1 MALSRVTTWSAG
13 QTLTASALNGEFDN
27 LLSNAL
33 SLISPL
39 TAALDFNGNQL
50 QNLSAGSV
58 SSPGAYFTGD
68 SDTGPYRSAANTYD
82 ITTGGVRGLS
92 ITTNTG
98 GTPAASA
105 YLQIIQ
111 RETTESD
118 GVKLAAQGTGANILL
133 ALVPK
138 GTGYVEIPAGTTPG
152 AAWQPGLAISR
163 SNGDINDGLGGI
175 STGTLDLIAGGRVV
189 LRASQYASA
198 TNYVKLWGGPTSSPA
213 TITAWGS
220 DAQPIL
226 QLGSPGAIVQMGTA
240 FIPAIFTGVGPAP
253 ANALFADNT
262 IKAWVIFDDTP
273 TILASYNIASI
284 SKPGGTTAEHEI
296 TFTRAMASTPYMV
309 FGLVEPTQG
318 SATGGYLSHRH
329 GTAQTTTMVRII
341 AHNQS
346 GTNQAMSLYYVAI
359 AGSQ

>member
-1 MALSRVTTWSAG
+1 MALSRVTTWSSG

-27 LLSNAL
+27 ILSNAL

-39 TAALDFNGNQL
+39 SGALDFNGNQL

-92 ITTNTG
+92 VTTNTG

-105 YLQIIQ
+105 YLQVIQ
-111 RETTESD
+111 RNVTEAD
-118 GVKLAAQGTGANILL
+118 GVKLATQGTGSNIPLVL
-133 ALVPK
+133 APK

-163 SNGDINDGLGGI
+163 SSGDVNDGIGGI

-198 TNYVKLWGGPTSSPA
+198 TNYVKMWGGPTSSPA

-240 FIPAIFTGVGPAP
+240 FIPAIFSGAGPAP
-253 ANALFADNT
+253 ANAIFAET
-262 IKAWVIFDDTP
+262 TVKAWAIFDSTP
-273 TILASYNIASI
+273 TISASHGIASV
-284 SKPGGTTAEHEI
+284 SKPATGI
-296 TFTRAMASTPYMV
+296 FTVTLSRAMASTPYMV
-309 FGLVEPTQG
+309 MCMPDRTGASNVSISPGLYGLP
-318 SATGGYLSHRH
+318 
-329 GTAQTTTMVRII
+329 AQTTTTTTL
-341 AHNQS
+341 S
-346 GTNQAMSLYYVAI
+346 FTNTGQALLDPTQVLVAFL
-359 AGSQ
+359 GRH